1 MGDADMSSFYDRERR
16 RSRERKKTI
25 YISASV
31 VAVIIIAGIVSFML
45 CWHHPEVQNPSW
57 YNGDTWTYEVIIDS
71 EQYEV
76 TYEVLGET
84 VYEGSPIYVL
94 RLSTKSQSEPYDR
107 GSSFVNKNTLSVTE
121 EERVG
126 KANDIPVYQKT
137 VVDSN
142 IADGTKWPLA
152 VRNAWTEHDST
163 DITTKNG
170 LLISTEKVDTTHKFN
185 VERVEDITTPAGV
198 FQCYKIV
205 ERDEEN
211 NIVETTWYSDK
222 IKREAR
228 REMVVNGNTYSFDI
242 VSYKVATSP
251 PEVSAKVEIQKF
263 TRYEDTGS
271 GYVVYYPSGWNLEP
285 KEEGAVYIFTT
296 AGANGVSY
304 GGMGIRVVTVPE
316 TQKLDL
322 DVTYQDVLAD
332 TTKNDP
338 AFVLTDSNKV
348 PAELPWYQ
356 LTWNSKLSGVDTRGE
371 TILIVKGQQRFI
383 VTGWVQQSYERT
395 YWPQLEQII
404 GSFGINE

>member
-1 MGDADMSSFYDRERR
+1 MSSFYDRERR
-16 RSRERKKTI
+16 RRERQKTI
-25 YISASV
+25 YIS
-31 VAVIIIAGIVSFML
+31 VAVVVVLLIAGLVSFML
-45 CWHHPEVQNPSW
+45 GFRHPEVQNPSW

-71 EQYEV
+71 QQYEV

-84 VYEGSPIYVL
+84 VYEGLPTYVL

-107 GSSFVNKNTLSVTE
+107 GTSFVNKNTLSVME
-121 EERVG
+121 EERIG
-126 KANDIPVYQKT
+126 KTNDVPLYQKT

-142 IADGTKWPLA
+142 IVDGTKWPLR
-152 VRNAWTEHDST
+152 VKNAWTERDST
-163 DITTKNG
+163 DITVKNG
-170 LLISTEKVDTTHKFN
+170 LVISTEKVDTTHTFK

-228 REMVVNGNTYSFDI
+228 REMVLNGNTYSFDI

-251 PEVSAKVEIQKF
+251 PEVSAKVEVQKF

-285 KEEGAVYIFTT
+285 QEEGAVHIFTT
-296 AGANGVSY
+296 TGANGISY
-304 GGMGIRVVTVPE
+304 GSIRIRVVTVPE
-316 TQKLDL
+316 TQTLDL
-322 DVTYQDVLAD
+322 DVVYEDVLAD

-338 AFVLTDSNKV
+338 AFVLADSVKI
-348 PAELPWYQ
+348 PAELPWYK
-356 LTWNSKLSGVDTRGE
+356 LTWNSKFSGVDTRGE
-371 TILIVKGQQRFI
+371 TILIVKGQQLFI
-383 VTGWVQQSYERT
+383 VTGWVQQSAERT

-404 GSFGINE
+404 GGFGINK